1 MFRVTGPVTRS
12 TSACRGLATKW
23 MPKRSRSKTGLA
35 VAAISSSQPLQ
46 LPASTC
52 RTWSER
58 PKRPRIRAARASAD
72 WAGEGPGPFSSPR
85 NAALPVTGSTSKDA
99 RRVSCSRV

>member
-1 MFRVTGPVTRS
+1 MFRVTGPVTSSR
-12 TSACRGLATKW
+12 SACRGLATKW

-46 LPASTC
+46 LPASTW

-58 PKRPRIRAARASAD
+58 PKRPRIRAASAWADSASV
-72 WAGEGPGPFSSPR
+72 GPGRLSSPR
-85 NAALPVTGSTSKDA
+85 KVARPEAGSTSNEA